1 MLAAFVF
8 SVVLLPAIIAVI
20 PMRSTKVPADKA
32 SMRDRF
38 AVFVINNRKQLL
50 IGCSIVML
58 FLMLG
63 IFRIELNDNF
73 IEYLDEGYQIRQDT
87 ELIASEQVT
96 GLDIVEYSIDSGRS
110 GGITTPEYLD
120 GLDRLGKWFEAQPDV
135 MTVATF
141 ADIMKR
147 LNQKMNGDDP
157 AYYAPPDST
166 ELAAQYLLLYEL
178 SLPYGLDLNNRID
191 IDKSKTRLTVI
202 MKRSSAKKLRQL
214 DEQARE
220 WMQQNLPPSMYSY
233 GSGLSVVFAHISKRN
248 IDTMLTGLSAA
259 LVLISLILI
268 IALGS
273 VKYGLLSLVPN
284 LFPAILA
291 FGLWGYLQSQV
302 GLAVAV
308 VAAISIGVVVD
319 DTVHF
324 LTKYLLAR
332 KEKNMGPEQ
341 AVRYSF
347 KTVGTA
353 IVITSMALAAGF
365 AVLAFSGFYVNFSMG
380 VLTVIAIVFALLT
393 DFLFLPPLL
402 IAADEKD

>member
-1 MLAAFVF
+1 
-8 SVVLLPAIIAVI
+8 
-20 PMRSTKVPADKA
+20 
-32 SMRDRF
+32 
-38 AVFVINNRKQLL
+38 
-50 IGCSIVML
+50 
-58 FLMLG
+58 
-63 IFRIELNDNF
+63 
-73 IEYLDEGYQIRQDT
+73 
-87 ELIASEQVT
+87 
-96 GLDIVEYSIDSGRS
+96 
-110 GGITTPEYLD
+110 
-120 GLDRLGKWFEAQPDV
+120 

-147 LNQKMNGDDP
+147 LNQKMNGDEP
-157 AYYAPPDST
+157 AYYSPPDSA
-166 ELAAQYLLLYEL
+166 ELAAQYLLLYEM

-202 MKRSSAKKLRQL
+202 MKRTSAKKLRQL
-214 DEQARE
+214 DERARK
-220 WMQQNLPPSMYSY
+220 WMQQNLPADMYSY

-248 IDTMLTGLSAA
+248 IDTMLTGLSLA
-259 LVLISLILI
+259 LVLISMILI
-268 IALGS
+268 FALGS

-291 FGLWGYLQSQV
+291 FGLWGYLQGQV

-332 KEKNMGPEQ
+332 KEKNMDPEQ
-341 AVRYSF
+341 AVKYSF
-347 KTVGTA
+347 NTVGAA
-353 IVITSMALAAGF
+353 IVITSVALAAGF

-402 IAADEKD
+402 ISADKKE